1 MWRICYQKAPQLYI
15 SRPRLLM
22 GNFKGFK
29 ARPVDGH
36 LQGPL
41 SENSYNCYSGKIWAA
56 HLYVKTVHCSSCN
69 DFHIT
74 IPDFEAAYQQ
84 AQARNIQVKG
94 LLITNP
100 SYQRGTTM
108 DATTLRKLLAF
119 VSRKN
124 IHLVC
129 YEIYSGSVFSSPKFI
144 SMEEILATNK
154 ISLTH
159 ILIVSPDS

>member
-56 HLYVKTVHCSSCN
+56 RLYIKTVHCSSCN

-94 LLITNP
+94 PFDNKSFIPTRKHYGRNHSKKVACFCVSEEHSSCLLRDLFRI
-100 SYQRGTTM
+100 S
-108 DATTLRKLLAF
+108 L
-119 VSRKN
+119 
-124 IHLVC
+124 
-129 YEIYSGSVFSSPKFI
+129 FI
-144 SMEEILATNK
+144 SK
-154 ISLTH
+154 IH
-159 ILIVSPDS
+159 KHGRDFGHQ